1 MRKAEEAVEQEQ
13 SELKDAMEHQ
23 ALHQAHLNFMRGLN
37 ASCKEI
43 KNNME
48 KLNQAIVVS
57 F

>member
-13 SELKDAMEHQ
+13 KELKDAMEHQ